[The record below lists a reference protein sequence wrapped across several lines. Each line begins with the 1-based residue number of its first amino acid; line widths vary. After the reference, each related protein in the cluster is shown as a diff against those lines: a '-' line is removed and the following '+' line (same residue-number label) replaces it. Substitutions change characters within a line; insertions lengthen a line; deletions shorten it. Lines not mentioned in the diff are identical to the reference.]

1 MVEGVGLGRD
11 HHFILPKQ
19 SKPTTVLHTRHN
31 QHWGKLEICFNGLN
45 LTYCQFCFH
54 KKQNCGSF
62 FSYQIGKY
70 LNCSVVPKP
79 SAVPVHDDHGVR
91 RGWEAAAAVGIVGLV
106 SSAKTLCR
114 LFFSFSVLE
123 PYLCLWSH
131 STLLVPTRVNE
142 LVVLSFFFSLHWV
155 TWPSLVS
162 CLSMLYNIGTVKKVI
177 CWYIW
182 THKVWV
188 WAVMGLAGLFRCRV
202 GFHGVWFQ
210 GVRFWWRLLRDL
222 WRKSVYV
229 SPLNPGFAAFAG
241 VCIYCASKIGVVSYV
256 AQSQPWSFRDL
267 WVPWRHRSCR
277 RWYVPWRA
285 VLGTPWTTWFCLETC
300 AKPFSVWPTL
310 RGSFVRM
317 RASVCIVTHSTALEA
332 HFDEPLVLVCHLD
345 SVAFRTYHLTTSSYW
360 FLSGISTWI
369 RRKRAWS
376 DMSALQSTSTTRPIP
391 RPISSPA
398 SSLMRSKGKPY
409 TWTHI
414 GKLVYRTDLAVKPF
428 SHLCNTN
435 IFFSKLHGPLS
446 HTHCSWLSNENLNWN
461 RPSPT
466 STIFRLLPI
475 FHTDCRRF
483 FAALALNGRVVMN
496 FPMRL
501 REYSS
506 RISSLRVVWMVIGSS
521 SSDVNEMFWI
531 HSILSLKGNWCKFE
545 FTTARE
551 QTNYNRDDKSTINS
565 FLDFQINTPITI
577 EMINLKLTNF

>member
-31 QHWGKLEICFNGLN
+31 QHWGKLEICFNGLH
-45 LTYCQFCFH
+45 LTNFQFCFH

-229 SPLNPGFAAFAG
+229 SPLFPWLVGPLATSEPSAL
-241 VCIYCASKIGVVSYV
+241 VCALEGCPQYSVDHLVL
-256 AQSQPWSFRDL
+256 FRNL
-267 WVPWRHRSCR
+267 CEAIHHMACSSWFLRTNEGISLHRDPLYRTRS
-277 RWYVPWRA
+277 
-285 VLGTPWTTWFCLETC
+285 TFQ
-300 AKPFSVWPTL
+300 
-310 RGSFVRM
+310 
-317 RASVCIVTHSTALEA
+317 RASRTCMPPWCGRLPDLPPNHLFVSVSQKVSPLESTES
-332 HFDEPLVLVCHLD
+332 EP
-345 SVAFRTYHLTTSSYW
+345 
-360 FLSGISTWI
+360 GP
-369 RRKRAWS
+369 
-376 DMSALQSTSTTRPIP
+376 TR
-391 RPISSPA
+391 
-398 SSLMRSKGKPY
+398 
-409 TWTHI
+409 
-414 GKLVYRTDLAVKPF
+414 V
-428 SHLCNTN
+428 LCNLLPPHTRYLDRYLAPLPRWWGQRAN
-435 IFFSKLHGPLS
+435 HIPGPTSADSWTGL
-446 HTHCSWLSNENLNWN
+446 TWLSN
-461 RPSPT
+461 PSPISAT
-466 STIFRLLPI
+466 PTYCSRSSTDHCPTPI
-475 FHTDCRRF
+475 
-483 FAALALNGRVVMN
+483 VVG
-496 FPMRL
+496 FPMRTWTEIDL
-501 REYSS
+501 PPRLWFLGCYPFSTQT
-506 RISSLRVVWMVIGSS
+506 IGG
-521 SSDVNEMFWI
+521 F
-531 HSILSLKGNWCKFE
+531 F
-545 FTTARE
+545 
-551 QTNYNRDDKSTINS
+551 
-565 FLDFQINTPITI
+565 
-577 EMINLKLTNF
+577 